1 AFAPPSLHDALPIC
15 RGSARAAS
23 ADRRPAAAG
32 PGVRRG
38 RTLHP
43 RDRRSPGAG
52 RPPRDRGVG
61 RWPARAATAP
71 RWRRTRRTRHRPQV
85 TAGPAPRA
93 GAAAPPPA
101 RARRHRARALAAAG
115 VGRVAGAA
123 RHARRRAPA
132 LRHHRPRAQLA
143 LALQRDHGPRRARD
157 LRVAHRARL
166 RAPPLSRHRRR
177 THPGGPAR
185 RGPGPTP
192 GRRHWVKAHAVAI
205 ARLAALRAGGSDARL
220 WRPGVL
226 QAGREGYA
234 DELRALARAAGVEAV
249 LELGPATDAIAAA
262 YAGCDLVLQ
271 LSRKPEA
278 FGRTVIEALSVGR
291 AVAGW
296 DHGGV
301 GELLRELQP
310 AGAVPPFDMAQLV
323 QAARALLAQPPALP
337 DTMDYT
343 LRSMQDATLHVYD
356 ELRDDR
362 DHTAR

>member
-1 AFAPPSLHDALPIC
+1 M
-15 RGSARAAS
+15 
-23 ADRRPAAAG
+23 
-32 PGVRRG
+32 
-38 RTLHP
+38 
-43 RDRRSPGAG
+43 
-52 RPPRDRGVG
+52 
-61 RWPARAATAP
+61 
-71 RWRRTRRTRHRPQV
+71 
-85 TAGPAPRA
+85 
-93 GAAAPPPA
+93 
-101 RARRHRARALAAAG
+101 
-115 VGRVAGAA
+115 
-123 RHARRRAPA
+123 
-132 LRHHRPRAQLA
+132 
-143 LALQRDHGPRRARD
+143 
-157 LRVAHRARL
+157 
-166 RAPPLSRHRRR
+166 
-177 THPGGPAR
+177 
-185 RGPGPTP
+185 
-192 GRRHWVKAHAVAI
+192 
-205 ARLAALRAGGSDARL
+205 
-220 WRPGVL
+220 
-226 QAGREGYA
+226 
-234 DELRALARAAGVEAV
+234 ARAAGVEAV